1 MLLIGSSN
9 WQWPTIDGLDKFQGT
24 LMHSA
29 RWDDSYDFTGKK
41 VACIGIG
48 SSAIQI
54 VPNLA
59 KGMDFSAD
67 TTEPAS

>member
-1 MLLIGSSN
+1 
-9 WQWPTIDGLDKFQGT
+9 
-24 LMHSA
+24 MHSA

-59 KGMDFSAD
+59 KGMGFPSDRTDIS
-67 TTEPAS
+67 

>member
-1 MLLIGSSN
+1 
-9 WQWPTIDGLDKFQGT
+9 
-24 LMHSA
+24 MHSA

-59 KGMDFSAD
+59 KGKNFSVDF
-67 TTEPAS
+67 TEVAC

>member
-1 MLLIGSSN
+1 
-9 WQWPTIDGLDKFQGT
+9 
-24 LMHSA
+24 MHSA

-59 KGMDFSAD
+59 KGIGFSSD
-67 TTEPAS
+67 RIEIRQLSIGNSGRKYGLLRPESNLD